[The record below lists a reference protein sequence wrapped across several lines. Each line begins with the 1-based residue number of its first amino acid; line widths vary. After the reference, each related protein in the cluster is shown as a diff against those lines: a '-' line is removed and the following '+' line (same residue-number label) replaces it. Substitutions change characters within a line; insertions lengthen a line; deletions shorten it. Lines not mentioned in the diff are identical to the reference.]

1 MIINCYIYIIYIILI
16 LIFDPD
22 NIKSPAKF
30 RSSITITWNV
40 HIRRM
45 RISTVQVEN
54 QDPAPPPAAA
64 ALIITDAHDPSA
76 RFGSLSPSKT
86 LWAHGE

>member
-1 MIINCYIYIIYIILI
+1 MTEYSCECVAGYAGSDCSIECPGGA
-16 LIFDPD
+16 D
-22 NIKSPAKF
+22 SPC
-30 RSSITITWNV
+30 SGHGTCSGSGSC
-40 HIRRM
+40 
-45 RISTVQVEN
+45 ISALAT
-54 QDPAPPPAAA
+54 AA

>member
-1 MIINCYIYIIYIILI
+1 
-16 LIFDPD
+16 
-22 NIKSPAKF
+22 
-30 RSSITITWNV
+30 
-40 HIRRM
+40 M